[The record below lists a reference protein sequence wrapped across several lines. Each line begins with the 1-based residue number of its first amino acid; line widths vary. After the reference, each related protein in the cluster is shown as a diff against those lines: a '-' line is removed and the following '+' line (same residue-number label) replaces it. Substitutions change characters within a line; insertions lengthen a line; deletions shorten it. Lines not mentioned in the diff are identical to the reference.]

1 MSPSRV
7 IALAGYLAAVAA
19 AGAAG
24 GCEGCD
30 GGGFVDA
37 APPDSPPPGTLS
49 LTWAVTDANGQPI
62 SCDQIGAQAVTL
74 SIRKAGAA
82 VGETA
87 VFSCSSG
94 GGTTQGFG
102 PGTYVVDFELVDTA
116 GRLATLPRRGGI
128 VVESGRD
135 TPLGESVFE
144 VNAVGGLDLA
154 LKASGALSNC
164 GPANQMGA
172 AWNNVTISLTRPG
185 GVCQPGTVMVTAGA
199 MGGMAGTYT
208 LTCPTPATL
217 PCIESDQRLTAMG
230 LPSDAYTIHIRGLA
244 GGNQCWINDD
254 PIQVPALGR
263 VLSRTLNVAKKP
275 TPGC

>member
-1 MSPSRV
+1 M
-7 IALAGYLAAVAA
+7 IALAGYLAVAAA

-24 GCEGCD
+24 GCEGCE

-37 APPDSPPPGTLS
+37 APPDSPPPGTIS
-49 LTWAVTDANGQPI
+49 LTWTVTDTNGQPI

-74 SIRKAGAA
+74 SIRNTSSV

-87 VFSCSSG
+87 VFSCTSG
-94 GGTTQGFG
+94 GGTSQGFG

-116 GRLATLPRRGGI
+116 GRLAALPRRGGI

-135 TPLGESVFE
+135 TRLGEAVFE
-144 VNAVGGLDLA
+144 VDAVGGLELF
-154 LKASGALSNC
+154 LKASGVTSNC
-164 GPANQMGA
+164 LPANQMGA
-172 AWNNVTISLTRPG
+172 GWNTVTLELIRSG
-185 GVCQPGTVMVTAGA
+185 GVCQPGTITIGAGA
-199 MGGMAGTYT
+199 TRPGGTYT
-208 LTCPTPATL
+208 LTCPAPPMA
-217 PCIESDQRLTAMG
+217 PCIENDQKLTATG
-230 LPSDAYTIHIRGLA
+230 LPSDAYTIRIRGRA
-244 GGNQCWINDD
+244 SGNECWINDD

>member
-7 IALAGYLAAVAA
+7 IALAGYLAVAAA

-30 GGGFVDA
+30 GGGFADA
-37 APPDSPPPGTLS
+37 APADSPPPGTIS
-49 LTWAVTDANGQPI
+49 LTWLVTDANGQPI

-74 SIRKAGAA
+74 SIRQAGAA

-87 VFSCSSG
+87 VFSCTSG

-116 GRLATLPRRGGI
+116 GRLAMLPRRGGV

-144 VNAVGGLDLA
+144 VDAVGGLDLF
-154 LKASGALSNC
+154 LRASGAMSNC
-164 GPANQMGA
+164 LPANQMGA
-172 AWNNVTISLTRPG
+172 GWNSVTIQLIRPG
-185 GVCQPGTVMVTAGA
+185 GVCQPGTITVGAGA
-199 MGGMAGTYT
+199 TRPGGMYT
-208 LTCPTPATL
+208 LTCPTPAML
-217 PCIESDQRLTAMG
+217 PCIESDQQITAMG
-230 LPSDAYTIHIRGLA
+230 LPSDAYTIQIRGRA
-244 GGNQCWINDD
+244 NGNECWINND